1 MFILVMRKNGYNHCL
16 RKLKELGWEAVVIS
30 PLPVE
35 LSSCGRVVFMEIG
48 RKIILDL
55 V

>member
-1 MFILVMRKNGYNHCL
+1 MRKNGYNCDL

-30 PLPVE
+30 PLPVQ
-35 LSSCGRVVFMEIG
+35 LSSCGRVVFVEVG
-48 RKIILDL
+48 RKIILAI